1 MKSIIKWT
9 IISLIQL
16 IESYE
21 ARATQYLPQDD
32 LTDKIQD
39 TLELE
44 GYEVLTDSGYQPM
57 PSIHLTKPF
66 TIWEVKTNTGRTLR
80 GADTHILFDEYLHEV
95 YIKDLKINHGVMT
108 NDGVELITSIKSFKS
123 KVQMF
128 DATVDHPDHRYY
140 TNGFLSHNTV
150 TASIFNAWYITFNY
164 DKTTLLLANK
174 SESTKEIID
183 KAKVVVENLP
193 FFMKPGIIKYDV
205 MNVRADNGCRLV
217 GQSTTAKSGIGFTIH
232 NLYLDE
238 FAHIHPTIV
247 DSFYENVYPTLSAS
261 KISRINITSTPNGF
275 NKFYEIY
282 SEAEKGNNEYV
293 ATRID
298 WWQHPDR
305 DDAWYKR
312 ELGNLGSEDA
322 FNRQYGNEFTSS
334 SSLLLSP
341 GTMKHLRSNAKKFEW
356 YDFEEFDN
364 IHIDTKGYLG
374 FDPDWDVEDAA
385 NSQRYYL
392 FSVDIAEG
400 NGGDYSVIN
409 MFEVVP
415 MEDDDIRNFVS
426 PGAMYDF
433 FKLKQVGVFKSNE
446 HPIEDF
452 AKILYTLAIDIF
464 NAENTKM
471 VIEYNTYGTILL
483 KYLSTVFP
491 GRNDFEDE
499 MVLRFKHRH
508 DAKTLK
514 PGIRLKS
521 DNKSVFCQNFKKLI
535 EMNRLKLSDI
545 DTVQEASLFGVLKN
559 NSYGAQMGH
568 DDIIMTAITA
578 TEFFGT
584 TDYAD
589 YVEEL
594 LDIIDPEKHSLMEE
608 TLYKGSDVQG
618 DLQFDIYSLLG

>member
-1 MKSIIKWT
+1 MSDYVGDNRWIPKGGGNESSDK
-9 IISLIQL
+9 LIWSTKAVNELMLALDQG
-16 IESYE
+16 Y
-21 ARATQYLPQDD
+21 RPQ
-32 LTDKIQD
+32 
-39 TLELE
+39 
-44 GYEVLTDSGYQPM
+44 VPM
-57 PSIHLTKPF
+57 PFYEGKQF
-66 TIWEVKTNTGRTLR
+66 LR
-80 GADTHILFDEYLHEV
+80 RGNIVFEYTEEEIAELAKCANDIV
-95 YIKDLKINHGVMT
+95 YFAEKYAVVMT
-108 NDGVELITSIKSFKS
+108 DEGIQQVKLRDYQKEMLYDFQHERFNIVLASR
-123 KVQMF
+123 QM
-128 DATVDHPDHRYY
+128 
-140 TNGFLSHNTV
+140 GKTV
-150 TASIFNAWYITFNY
+150 TASIFNAWYLTFNY

-183 KAKVVVENLP
+183 KAKVVIENLP

-205 MNVRADNGCRLV
+205 MNVRSDNGCRLI

-238 FAHIHPTIV
+238 FAHVHPTIV

-261 KISRINITSTPNGF
+261 KVSRINITSTPNGF

-282 SEAEKGNNEYV
+282 SEAEKGNNEYK

-305 DDAWYKR
+305 DDAWYHR
-312 ELGNLGSEDA
+312 ELGNLGSEEA

-334 SSLLLSP
+334 STLLLSP
-341 GTMKHLRSNAKKFEW
+341 GTMKVIRQNAKPMEW

-374 FDPDWDVEDAA
+374 FDPSFDVEDAA
-385 NSQRYYL
+385 NSNNYYL

-409 MFEVVP
+409 IFQVEP
-415 MEDDDIRNFVS
+415 MEDKHIEALVS
-426 PGAMYDF
+426 PDAMYDF
-433 FKLKQVGVFKSNE
+433 FRLKQVGVFRSNE

-452 AKILYTLAIDIF
+452 AKILYTLAVDIF
-464 NAENTKM
+464 NPENTKM
-471 VIEYNTYGTILL
+471 IIEFNTYGSILL
-483 KYLSTVFP
+483 QYLRTVFA

-499 MVLRFKHRH
+499 MILRFKHRH
-508 DAKTLK
+508 DARTLK

-521 DNKSVFCQNFKKLI
+521 DNKSVFCQNFKKQI
-535 EMNRLKLSDI
+535 EANRIEINDVE
-545 DTVQEASLFGVLKN
+545 TVQEASLFGVLKN
-559 NSYGAQMGH
+559 GSYGAQMGH

-578 TEFFGT
+578 TEFFTT

-594 LDIIDPEKHSLMEE
+594 LDIIDPEKVQIMEKV
-608 TLYKGSDVQG
+608 LYRDAEVGG
-618 DLQFDIYSLLG
+618 DLQYDIYDLL

>member
-1 MKSIIKWT
+1 MSDYIGDNKWIPSGDSDADSQKLVWST
-9 IISLIQL
+9 KIVNDLIVALDKGYRPQV
-16 IESYE
+16 SMPFYE
-21 ARATQYLPQDD
+21 GKQFLRKGNIVFEY
-32 LTDKIQD
+32 TDAEITEIAKCANDIVYFAEKYAVVMTDNGIQKVK
-39 TLELE
+39 LRE
-44 GYEVLTDSGYQPM
+44 YQ
-57 PSIHLTKPF
+57 
-66 TIWEVKTNTGRTLR
+66 
-80 GADTHILFDEYLHEV
+80 
-95 YIKDLKINHGVMT
+95 KDLLRDFQHNRFNIV
-108 NDGVELITSIKSFKS
+108 LASR
-123 KVQMF
+123 QM
-128 DATVDHPDHRYY
+128 
-140 TNGFLSHNTV
+140 GKTV
-150 TASIFNAWYITFNY
+150 TASIFNAWYLTFNY

-183 KAKVVVENLP
+183 KAKVVIENLP

-238 FAHIHPTIV
+238 FAHVHPTIV

-282 SEAEKGNNEYV
+282 ADAEKGSNEYK

-305 DDAWYKR
+305 DDAWYQR

-341 GTMKHLRSNAKKFEW
+341 GTMKNIRKNAKKFVHHDLE
-356 YDFEEFDN
+356 DFDN
-364 IHIDTKGYLG
+364 IHIDTEGFLS
-374 FDPDWDVEDAA
+374 FDPDFEVDNAA
-385 NSQRYYL
+385 DSDKFYL

-409 MFEVVP
+409 IFEVEP
-415 MEDDDIRNFVS
+415 MDDKDIENFVS

-433 FKLKQVGVFKSNE
+433 FRLNQVAVFRSNE

-452 AKILYTLAIDIF
+452 AKVLYTLAIDVF
-464 NAENTKM
+464 NSENVKM
-471 VIEYNTYGTILL
+471 IIEYNTYGSILL
-483 KYLSTVFP
+483 QYLSTVFP

-508 DAKTLK
+508 DSRALK

-535 EMNRLKLSDI
+535 EMNRFKVNDVI
-545 DTVQEASLFGVLKN
+545 TVHEASLFGTLKN
-559 NSYGAQMGH
+559 GSYGAQMGN
-568 DDIIMTAITA
+568 DDTIMTCITA
-578 TEFFGT
+578 TEFFAT
-584 TDYAD
+584 SDYAD
-589 YVEEL
+589 YVEEI
-594 LDIIDPEKHSLMEE
+594 LDLIDPEKHLLMERI
-608 TLYKGSDVQG
+608 LYKDNDIQG
-618 DLQFDIYSLLG
+618 DLQYDIYDLL

>member
-1 MKSIIKWT
+1 MSDYVGDNRWIPKGESTDEANKLIWSTKSINE
-9 IISLIQL
+9 LML
-16 IESYE
+16 ALDRGY
-21 ARATQYLPQDD
+21 RPQ
-32 LTDKIQD
+32 
-39 TLELE
+39 
-44 GYEVLTDSGYQPM
+44 VPM
-57 PSIHLTKPF
+57 PFYEGKQFLRRGNIVFEYTEEEIAELAKCANDIVYFAETYAVVMTDDGIQK
-66 TIWEVKTNTGRTLR
+66 VKLR
-80 GADTHILFDEYLHEV
+80 DYQ
-95 YIKDLKINHGVMT
+95 KDL
-108 NDGVELITSIKSFKS
+108 LRSFQDNRFNIVLAS
-123 KVQMF
+123 RQM
-128 DATVDHPDHRYY
+128 
-140 TNGFLSHNTV
+140 GKTV
-150 TASIFNAWYITFNY
+150 TASIFNAWYLTFNY

-183 KAKVVVENLP
+183 KAKVVIENLP
-193 FFMKPGIIKYDV
+193 YFMKPGIIKYDV
-205 MNVRADNGCRLV
+205 MNVRSDNGCRLV

-238 FAHIHPTIV
+238 FAHVHPTIV

-282 SEAEKGNNEYV
+282 AEAEKGNNEYT

-305 DDAWYKR
+305 DEDWYKR

-334 SSLLLSP
+334 STLLLSP
-341 GTMKHLRSNAKKFEW
+341 GTMKTIRQKAKKFEW

-364 IHIDTKGYLG
+364 IHIDTKGYLA
-374 FDPDWDVEDAA
+374 FDPDFDVEDAS

-400 NGGDYSVIN
+400 NGGDHSVIN
-409 MFEVVP
+409 IFEVEP
-415 MEDDDIRNFVS
+415 MDDKDIENFIS

-433 FKLKQVGVFKSNE
+433 FKLNQVGVFHSNE

-464 NAENTKM
+464 NPENTKLI
-471 VIEYNTYGTILL
+471 IEYNTYGSILL
-483 KYLSTVFP
+483 KYLSTIFP

-514 PGIRLKS
+514 PGLRLKS
-521 DNKSVFCQNFKKLI
+521 DNKSVFCQNFRKQI
-535 EMNRLKLSDI
+535 EMNRVKINDI
-545 DTVQEASLFGVLKN
+545 ETVQEASLFGVLRN
-559 NSYGAQMGH
+559 GSYGAQMGH

-594 LDIIDPEKHSLMEE
+594 LDVIEPEKFELMEQV
-608 TLYKGSDVQG
+608 LYKDTDVQG
-618 DLQFDIYSLLG
+618 DLQYDIYDLL

>member
-1 MKSIIKWT
+1 MSDYVGDNRWIPKGESEEAAAKLIWSTKSVNELLLALDKGYRPKVP
-9 IISLIQL
+9 LPF
-16 IESYE
+16 YE
-21 ARATQYLPQDD
+21 GKQFLRKGNIVFEYTEAEIT
-32 LTDKIQD
+32 
-39 TLELE
+39 ELAKCAN
-44 GYEVLTDSGYQPM
+44 D
-57 PSIHLTKPF
+57 I
-66 TIWEVKTNTGRTLR
+66 
-80 GADTHILFDEYLHEV
+80 V
-95 YIKDLKINHGVMT
+95 YFAEKYAVVMT
-108 NDGVELITSIKSFKS
+108 DDGVQQVKLRDYQK
-123 KVQMF
+123 QMLRDF
-128 DATVDHPDHRYY
+128 Q
-140 TNGFLSHNTV
+140 HNRFNIVLASRQMGKTV

-205 MNVRADNGCRLV
+205 MNVRSDNGCRLV

-374 FDPDWDVEDAA
+374 FDPDWDVEDAG

-452 AKILYTLAIDIF
+452 AKILYTLAVDIF
-464 NAENTKM
+464 NVENTKL
-471 VIEYNTYGTILL
+471 VIEYNTYGSILL

-535 EMNRLKLSDI
+535 EMNKLKLSDI

-594 LDIIDPEKHSLMEE
+594 LDIIDPEKHTLMEE
-608 TLYKGSDVQG
+608 VLYKESDVQG
-618 DLQFDIYSLLG
+618 DLQFDIYDLL

>member
-1 MKSIIKWT
+1 MANDGYIGDNKWIPSGDSDADSQKLVWSTKIIND
-9 IISLIQL
+9 LIVALDKGYRPQV
-16 IESYE
+16 SMPFYE
-21 ARATQYLPQDD
+21 GKQFLRRGNIVFEY
-32 LTDKIQD
+32 TDAEIA
-39 TLELE
+39 ELAKCANDIVYFAE
-44 GYEVLTDSGYQPM
+44 TYAVVMTDNGVQKVKLREYQ
-57 PSIHLTKPF
+57 
-66 TIWEVKTNTGRTLR
+66 
-80 GADTHILFDEYLHEV
+80 
-95 YIKDLKINHGVMT
+95 KDLLRDFQNNRFNIV
-108 NDGVELITSIKSFKS
+108 LASR
-123 KVQMF
+123 QM
-128 DATVDHPDHRYY
+128 
-140 TNGFLSHNTV
+140 GKTV
-150 TASIFNAWYITFNY
+150 TASIFNAWYLTFNY

-183 KAKVVVENLP
+183 KAKVVIENLP

-205 MNVRADNGCRLV
+205 MNVRSDNGCRLV

-238 FAHIHPTIV
+238 FAHVHPTIV

-275 NKFYEIY
+275 NKFYEIF
-282 SEAEKGNNEYV
+282 ADADQGKNEYK

-305 DDAWYKR
+305 DDAWYQR

-341 GTMKHLRSNAKKFEW
+341 GTMKSIRKNAKKFIW
-356 YDFEEFDN
+356 HDLEEFEN
-364 IHIDTKGYLG
+364 IHIDTEGFLG
-374 FDPDWDVEDAA
+374 FDPDFDIEEAA
-385 NSQRYYL
+385 DSDKYYL

-409 MFEVVP
+409 IFEVEP
-415 MEDDDIRNFVS
+415 MADKDIENAIT

-433 FKLKQVGVFKSNE
+433 FRINQVAVFRSNE

-452 AKILYTLAIDIF
+452 AKILYTLAIDVF
-464 NAENTKM
+464 NSENVKM
-471 VIEYNTYGTILL
+471 VIEFNTYGSILL
-483 KYLSTVFP
+483 QYLSTVFP

-508 DAKTLK
+508 DSKVPKAGL
-514 PGIRLKS
+514 RLKS
-521 DNKSVFCQNFKKLI
+521 DNKAIFCQNFKKLI
-535 EMNRLKLSDI
+535 ENNRIKINDI
-545 DTVQEASLFGVLKN
+545 TTVQEASLFGTVKN
-559 NSYGAQMGH
+559 GSYAAQMGN
-568 DDIIMTAITA
+568 DDTIMTCITA

-594 LDIIDPEKHSLMEE
+594 LDIIEPAKHELMEKI
-608 TLYKGSDVQG
+608 LYKDSDVQG
-618 DLQFDIYSLLG
+618 DMQYDIYDLL